1 MNRKPAAKSAASRPG
16 ARPPAR
22 KAAPAAGRA
31 AGKPAARSGGGG
43 GHPPRAARPAGG
55 KPGYAPRQ
63 KGDWNNVLNPPPARS
78 DKPAGRP
85 AAAAPA
91 DRAAA
96 RSKDAGRPKVAR
108 PAAAGPARPASK
120 PAAKAASGKPF
131 SGRPAAPARKKV
143 HAPKFNPVSR
153 AAVKAKVAE
162 PANLPSVVVHMT
174 IGPNEDGQRIDNY
187 LMKCLPGVPKSHI
200 YLILRSGQ
208 VRVDGGRAKP
218 DRKLALGEEV
228 RIPPVRIAE
237 KTEQVRAPDA
247 VLNRLRE
254 AIVHEDEHYLAICKP
269 AGLASHGGTGIA
281 YGVIEAARSWGKYDF
296 LELAHRLDRD
306 TSGVLLLAKSRPGL
320 LRAQRAFREGLADKR
335 YFALL
340 VGRLQGGARDVD
352 AALVKRA
359 IPGGERFVDIDEE
372 DGKPSKSRFVPQA
385 HYKDATLCEV
395 HIFSG
400 RTHQI
405 RVHALALGHP
415 VAGDRKYGLR
425 DDQKPI
431 RDKGLRR
438 MFLHSHF
445 LQLPADGEFGKLILN
460 APMTGELR
468 EFLDVLGPGR

>member
-1 MNRKPAAKSAASRPG
+1 MAASKPKPKPGAKSELRKSDRTARPSAPRYMTAKSSAPKAASPGRDGQRPASSRDGDFSPRPTSRPPTRSTVRSADRTIAAKPASSG
-16 ARPPAR
+16 PATKR
-22 KAAPAAGRA
+22 
-31 AGKPAARSGGGG
+31 AGKP
-43 GHPPRAARPAGG
+43 
-55 KPGYAPRQ
+55 K
-63 KGDWNNVLNPPPARS
+63 L
-78 DKPAGRP
+78 
-85 AAAAPA
+85 
-91 DRAAA
+91 
-96 RSKDAGRPKVAR
+96 
-108 PAAAGPARPASK
+108 
-120 PAAKAASGKPF
+120 
-131 SGRPAAPARKKV
+131 
-143 HAPKFNPVSR
+143 APKFTRENRPGKSVET
-153 AAVKAKVAE
+153 AADKE
-162 PANLPSVVVHMT
+162 LLPTVVVHMT
-174 IGPNEDGQRIDNY
+174 ITANEDGQRVDNY

-208 VRVDGGRAKP
+208 VRVDGGRVKP

-228 RIPPVRIAE
+228 RIPPVRLAE
-237 KTEQVRAPDA
+237 KSEQIRAPDA

-254 AIVHEDEHYLAICKP
+254 AIVYEDEHYLAICKP

-281 YGVIEAARSWGKYDF
+281 YGVIEAARGWGKYDF

-306 TSGVLLLAKSRPGL
+306 TSGLLLLAKSRVGL

-335 YFALL
+335 YFALI

-352 AALVKRA
+352 AALVKRS
-359 IPGGERFVDIDEE
+359 IPGGERFIDIDEE

-395 HIFSG
+395 HIYSG

-431 RDKGLRR
+431 RDLGLRR

-460 APMTGELR
+460 APMTEELR
-468 EFLDVLGPGR
+468 QFLEVLGPGR